1 MTDDFRINAEM
12 NATAETI
19 RWINSSRGP
28 YKFDDKRTI
37 EAGQVVSPAVLI
49 LSRALTDD
57 ERGGLKVQ
65 VLKIG
70 SGLITDLEIAKGFGD
85 SRSFDGHTWG
95 YTQEAQ
101 LTDGPNG
108 IYRHHPPK
116 PYVIEAGQVVAGMT
130 LVSTAVPMAKQL
142 TTLVAQAKAIG
153 NTVEEGLIAD
163 VIVPRGLVVD
173 YGGEWKLSGKLRLD
187 KIQTPEPE

>member
-57 ERGGLKVQ
+57 ERGGLKAQ

-95 YTQEAQ
+95 YTQEAR
-101 LTDGPNG
+101 LIDGANG
-108 IYRHHPPK
+108 TYRHHPSE

-130 LVSTAVPMAKQL
+130 LISTAVPSADQLAGLVAKVKQL
-142 TTLVAQAKAIG
+142 AD
-153 NTVEEGLIAD
+153 TVEEGLIVD
-163 VIVPRGLVVD
+163 VIVPRGLTAD

-187 KIQTPEPE
+187 EIPAKLPE